1 MHISHPPFFCLQG
14 DRFFRKLWKINM
26 SQAYQSISFAHCL
39 CTYLVTARIK
49 WVKFKLTKF
58 SSETTTITNSTART
72 QDSQRRGE
80 NLQFNRFYKLPNRQV
95 SSFEMRLGY
104 EGNDPIS
111 LEWVVDT
118 YTESF

>member
-1 MHISHPPFFCLQG
+1 
-14 DRFFRKLWKINM
+14 M

-39 CTYLVTARIK
+39 CTYTVTARIK

-58 SSETTTITNSTART
+58 SSKTTTTITNSTAQT
-72 QDSQRRGE
+72 QDSRRRKK

-95 SSFEMRLGY
+95 SSFEMRLGP
-104 EGNDPIS
+104 ESNDPIS